1 MNEVSLKP
9 VIEEL
14 ENLFSKFNTRFFDGG
29 LEKPVITVSPDH
41 TRGAYGWCTGWKAW
55 KAGEDEG
62 HYEINLCA
70 EYLNRPFEETCGT
83 LIHEMVHLQNLQDGV
98 QDTSRSGTYHNK
110 KFKETAEAH
119 GLTVEKGEKYGWH
132 KTTLSPEALEFVQ
145 SLGKQGF
152 TLVRPRPLGLKG
164 SSKGGSSSRKYVC
177 PCCGAII
184 RATKEVRVI
193 CADCLKYCYDHGFDW
208 GGLYEIFHR
217 VSCWCCPLQ
226 SLDELR
232 KLRKHFTDLWAKLLD
247 MEHQTWRNFRADY
260 SVDQLEIR
268 FSYEDERLATGLP
281 INRTREFMS
290 ELRKRLEEAGFPQ
303 NK

>member
-14 ENLFSKFNTRFFDGG
+14 ENLFSKFNARFFDGG

-119 GLTVEKGEKYGWH
+119 GLTVEKGEKLDGI
-132 KTTLSPEALEFVQ
+132 KPRFPRKPLNLFRALEN
-145 SLGKQGF
+145 
-152 TLVRPRPLGLKG
+152 
-164 SSKGGSSSRKYVC
+164 
-177 PCCGAII
+177 
-184 RATKEVRVI
+184 
-193 CADCLKYCYDHGFDW
+193 
-208 GGLYEIFHR
+208 R
-217 VSCWCCPLQ
+217 VSPL
-226 SLDELR
+226 
-232 KLRKHFTDLWAKLLD
+232 
-247 MEHQTWRNFRADY
+247 
-260 SVDQLEIR
+260 
-268 FSYEDERLATGLP
+268 
-281 INRTREFMS
+281 
-290 ELRKRLEEAGFPQ
+290 
-303 NK
+303 

>member
-14 ENLFSKFNTRFFDGG
+14 ENLFSKFNARFFADK

-132 KTTLSPEALEFVQ
+132 KTALSPEALEFVQ

-152 TLVRPRPLGLKG
+152 TLVRPRPIGLKG
-164 SSKGGSSSRKYVC
+164 SSKGGGSSSRKYVC

-193 CADCLKYCYDHGFDW
+193 CADCDCEFQEECYQWLIHSWDYGVELHNLIGKDVEYCIP
-208 GGLYEIFHR
+208 EIERRIREALLQDDRITAVENFEFTVNKKQVLTTFTV
-217 VSCWCCPLQ
+217 VSI
-226 SLDELR
+226 
-232 KLRKHFTDLWAKLLD
+232 FG
-247 MEHQTWRNFRADY
+247 
-260 SVDQLEIR
+260 EINA
-268 FSYEDERLATGLP
+268 EMGVE
-281 INRTREFMS
+281 I
-290 ELRKRLEEAGFPQ
+290 
-303 NK
+303 

>member
-14 ENLFSKFNTRFFDGG
+14 ESLFSKFNARFFTDK

-83 LIHEMVHLQNLQDGV
+83 LIHEMVHLQNLQDGI

-110 KFKETAEAH
+110 KFKETAETH

-132 KTTLSPEALEFVQ
+132 KTALAPEALEFVQ
-145 SLGKQGF
+145 SLGKKGF

-164 SSKGGSSSRKYVC
+164 SSKGGGSSSRKYVC
-177 PCCGAII
+177 PCCGTII
-184 RATKEVRVI
+184 RATKEVHVI
-193 CADCLKYCYDHGFDW
+193 CAECD
-208 GGLYEIFHR
+208 
-217 VSCWCCPLQ
+217 V
-226 SLDELR
+226 
-232 KLRKHFTDLWAKLLD
+232 
-247 MEHQTWRNFRADY
+247 
-260 SVDQLEIR
+260 
-268 FSYEDERLATGLP
+268 
-281 INRTREFMS
+281 EFQ
-290 ELRKRLEEAGFPQ
+290 EEC
-303 NK
+303 

>member
-14 ENLFSKFNTRFFDGG
+14 ENLFSKFNARFFADK

-83 LIHEMVHLQNLQDGV
+83 LLHEMVHLQNLQDGV
-98 QDTSRSGTYHNK
+98 QDTSRSGLYHNK
-110 KFKETAEAH
+110 KFRETAEAH

-132 KTTLSPEALEFVQ
+132 KTTLNPEALEFVQ
-145 SLGKQGF
+145 SLGKSGF
-152 TLVRPRPLGLKG
+152 SLVRPRITGLKG
-164 SSKGGSSSRKYVC
+164 SSKKNTSRKYVC

-184 RATKEVRVI
+184 RATKEVHVI
-193 CADCLKYCYDHGFDW
+193 CADCDCEFQE
-208 GGLYEIFHR
+208 EI
-217 VSCWCCPLQ
+217 
-226 SLDELR
+226 
-232 KLRKHFTDLWAKLLD
+232 
-247 MEHQTWRNFRADY
+247 
-260 SVDQLEIR
+260 
-268 FSYEDERLATGLP
+268 
-281 INRTREFMS
+281 
-290 ELRKRLEEAGFPQ
+290 
-303 NK
+303 